1 MTLLMHIHACIPR
14 LKDHVVI
21 EQLGH
26 GGFGVVCCVQHKID
40 KKKYA
45 LKIVRVQDK

>member
-1 MTLLMHIHACIPR
+1 MCNVNAHTYTHR
-14 LKDHVVI
+14 LKDHVVK